1 VRFVSFQ
8 LNAWT
13 VLAALFAGAAA
24 MLSVEWAWVA
34 SRGPVTTKTDIHIES
49 TIDGSHK
56 IAVEDKAPPS
66 KNCLMITQ
74 NLLYRDRDEKEA
86 PGRPRRVY
94 VPLAGSING
103 LGFGG
108 VEDYEI
114 QLKVPVGIDRTRWNF
129 TTRSAYVCN
138 SFPGFS
144 TSDQLAT
151 VPLPIDLSEKDGSV
165 RERAASEH
173 Q

>member
-13 VLAALFAGAAA
+13 VVAALFAGAAA
-24 MLSVEWAWVA
+24 MISAEWAWLA
-34 SRGPVTTKTDIHIES
+34 SREPVTTRADMHIEG

-56 IAVEDKAPPS
+56 IAVEDRAPLS
-66 KNCLMITQ
+66 KNCLTITQ

-114 QLKVPVGIDRTRWNF
+114 QLKVPVGIDPTRWNF
-129 TTRSAYVCN
+129 VTRSAYVCN

-144 TSDQLAT
+144 TSDQLST
-151 VPLPIDLSEKDGSV
+151 DPLPIDLSERDGKVRDGSD
-165 RERAASEH
+165 R
-173 Q
+173 